1 MLFITDVQSFIVPA
15 IMIAAAL
22 IYVKRKRGAIL
33 LLAAASALIVND
45 FLGHHILKEL
55 FARTR
60 PCHVL
65 DLLKN
70 VPHCTQSFSFP
81 SNHASNI
88 FTIATLASLCHKN
101 TALLAGAAA
110 LMVSFSRIYLGLHYP
125 SDVLGGAFCGIVMGF
140 LGYKFK
146 LYLDRVF
153 PG

>member
-1 MLFITDVQSFIVPA
+1 MLFITNVQSFIIPV
-15 IMIAAAL
+15 ILLAAAL
-22 IYVKRKRGAIL
+22 IYVQRKRGAIL

-45 FLGHHILKEL
+45 FLGHHILKEI

-65 DLLKN
+65 DILEN

-81 SNHASNI
+81 SNHSSNI
-88 FTIATLASLCHKN
+88 FTIAALISLCHKN
-101 TALLAGAAA
+101 TTLLAGMIA
-110 LMVSFSRIYLGLHYP
+110 LMVGFSRIYLGLHYP
-125 SDVLGGAFCGIVMGF
+125 SDVIAGAFCGIVMGF

-153 PG
+153 LS